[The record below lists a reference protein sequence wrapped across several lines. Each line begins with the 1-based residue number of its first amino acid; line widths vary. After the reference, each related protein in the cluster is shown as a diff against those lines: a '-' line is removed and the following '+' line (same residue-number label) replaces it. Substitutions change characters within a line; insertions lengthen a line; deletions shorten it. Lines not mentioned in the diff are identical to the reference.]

1 MGITQDHTKP
11 THWQPSQTKWVD
23 GKWISFR
30 DVIVHT
36 IRMGDVE
43 DPDLFVA
50 QPIYEWQES
59 DAGKFVMEH
68 AVEKPYWH
76 RTTDYASYG
85 HRYDIVAR
93 LSEQNECFWRLK
105 WAYYRA
111 RALVDRNLWLSRT
124 IYQWAF
130 LGLQ

>member
-1 MGITQDHTKP
+1 MDSNKDYP
-11 THWQPSQTKWVD
+11 RPRHWQPYQVKFID
-23 GKWISFR
+23 GNAVAFR
-30 DVIVHT
+30 DVVVHT

-59 DAGKFVMEH
+59 DAGRFVMEH

-76 RTTDYASYG
+76 RTADHASYG

-105 WAYYRA
+105 WSG
-111 RALVDRNLWLSRT
+111 N
-124 IYQWAF
+124 Q
-130 LGLQ
+130 

>member
-1 MGITQDHTKP
+1 MAGIQDPNKSK
-11 THWQPSQTKWVD
+11 HWQPYQVKIIGDKAVA
-23 GKWISFR
+23 FR

-50 QPIYEWQES
+50 QPIHDWQES
-59 DAGKFVMEH
+59 DAGQFIMEH

-76 RTTDYASYG
+76 RTADLASYG

-105 WAYYRA
+105 WG
-111 RALVDRNLWLSRT
+111 
-124 IYQWAF
+124 
-130 LGLQ
+130 GLK

>member
-1 MGITQDHTKP
+1 MGITQDHSKP
-11 THWQPSQTKWVD
+11 DHWQPYQVKLIGDKWV
-23 GKWISFR
+23 SFR

-50 QPIYEWQES
+50 HPISEWQDS
-59 DAGKFVMEH
+59 DAGKFIMEH

-76 RTTDYASYG
+76 RSTDHASYG

-93 LSEQNECFWRLK
+93 LSEQNETFWTLK
-105 WAYYRA
+105 WG
-111 RALVDRNLWLSRT
+111 
-124 IYQWAF
+124 
-130 LGLQ
+130 GLK